1 MKVGF
6 GIKRVL
12 KKTHLGVKQ
21 ASKIRTKK
29 ERGESLRN
37 RHKLRRKLPCKIKGR
52 KEKRNGEKSCSICLF
67 TL

>member
-12 KKTHLGVKQ
+12 KEKHLGVKQ

-29 ERGESLRN
+29 ERGEAMQS
-37 RHKLRRKLPCKIKGR
+37 RHKLRRKLK
-52 KEKRNGEKSCSICLF
+52 
-67 TL
+67 